1 MASNLTSFLSLFYR
15 SLLLLMAGKENL
27 VSTTPLPPPANRDT
41 VDGEEDVWLR
51 GLRVP
56 ECFIQI
62 SS

>member
-1 MASNLTSFLSLFYR
+1 
-15 SLLLLMAGKENL
+15 MAGKENL
-27 VSTTPLPPPANRDT
+27 VSATPLPPPVNRDT